1 MPCSFCRIGTHNIS
15 TCMPLSIQ
23 RATSI
28 YNDNIDHKP
37 NHVDRHLEP
46 IWWVRSNNQP
56 FAITPATKNVIA
68 ILTLFTKLQN
78 DSIFPEKELGY
89 FIMENDFSR
98 NPSGVI
104 KFMIN
109 NNRMVIEE
117 ITDNWVSI
125 LDDYNRAI
133 ENIIRRRL
141 IAVRIEQLNLFQR
154 EEALEETLDEE
165 ALEEEALEEEE
176 ENNLSLVQRER
187 VDQRERERQHQ
198 ERVDQREREREHREE
213 IQRRQERLER
223 EERERQH
230 QERVDALVSC
240 DNVIETTECP
250 ICMEDLKSTNKMILR
265 CGHQFCGDCIF
276 THFQKQY
283 GCKCPSCRGE
293 YALRVPGWQPPK
305 DKITRQENLE
315 TIRRLYMDTNVI
327 EGLEDGEIEEEDSYI
342 EIGF

>member
-1 MPCSFCRIGTHNIS
+1 MPCSFCRNRTHNIS

-28 YNDNIDHKP
+28 YNDDIDHKP

-68 ILTLFTKLQN
+68 ILTLFRKLQN
-78 DSIFPEKELGY
+78 DSTFPEKELGY
-89 FIMENDFSR
+89 LIMENDFCR
-98 NPSGVI
+98 NPYGVI
-104 KFMIN
+104 KFTIN

-141 IAVRIEQLNLFQR
+141 ISGRIEQLNLFQR
-154 EEALEETLDEE
+154 EEALDEALEEALEETLDEE
-165 ALEEEALEEEE
+165 ALDEEALEEEE
-176 ENNLSLVQRER
+176 ENNLSLVQR
-187 VDQRERERQHQ
+187 

-305 DKITRQENLE
+305 DKITQQETFE
-315 TIRRLYMDTNVI
+315 TIRRLLINLPPDV
-327 EGLEDGEIEEEDSYI
+327 LEDGEIEEEDSYI

>member
-1 MPCSFCRIGTHNIS
+1 MPCSFCRNRTHNIS

-28 YNDNIDHKP
+28 YNDDIDHKP

-68 ILTLFTKLQN
+68 ILTLFRKLQN
-78 DSIFPEKELGY
+78 DSTFPEKELGY
-89 FIMENDFSR
+89 LIMENDFCR
-98 NPSGVI
+98 NPYGVI
-104 KFMIN
+104 KFTIN

-133 ENIIRRRL
+133 ENIIRGRL
-141 IAVRIEQLNLFQR
+141 IASRIEQLNLFQR

-187 VDQRERERQHQ
+187 
-198 ERVDQREREREHREE
+198 EREHREE

-223 EERERQH
+223 EERERRH
-230 QERVDALVSC
+230 QERVDALITC
-240 DNVIETTECP
+240 DKVIETTECP
-250 ICMEDLKSTNKMILR
+250 ICMEDLKSTNRMILR

-305 DKITRQENLE
+305 DKITQQETFE
-315 TIRRLYMDTNVI
+315 IIRRLLMDTNVI
-327 EGLEDGEIEEEDSYI
+327 EGLEDGEIEEESDI

>member
-1 MPCSFCRIGTHNIS
+1 MPCSFCRNRTHNIS

-28 YNDNIDHKP
+28 YNDDIDHKP
-37 NHVDRHLEP
+37 NHVDRHLETN
-46 IWWVRSNNQP
+46 WWVRSNNQP

-78 DSIFPEKELGY
+78 DSTFPEKELGY
-89 FIMENDFSR
+89 LIMENDFCR
-98 NPSGVI
+98 NPYGVI
-104 KFMIN
+104 KFTIN

-133 ENIIRRRL
+133 ENIIRGRFEEEVTA
-141 IAVRIEQLNLFQR
+141 ID
-154 EEALEETLDEE
+154 EALEETL
-165 ALEEEALEEEE
+165 EEEE
-176 ENNLSLVQRER
+176 ENDLSLVQR
-187 VDQRERERQHQ
+187 

-223 EERERQH
+223 EERERRH

-240 DNVIETTECP
+240 DNIIETTECP

-305 DKITRQENLE
+305 DKTSRQETFE
-315 TIRRLYMDTNVI
+315 TISRLLINLPPNV
-327 EGLEDGEIEEEDSYI
+327 LEDGEIEEDSYV

>member
-1 MPCSFCRIGTHNIS
+1 MPCSYCRNRTHNIS

-37 NHVDRHLEP
+37 NHVDRHLETN
-46 IWWVRSNNQP
+46 WWVISNNQP

-68 ILTLFTKLQN
+68 ILTLFRNLQN
-78 DSIFPEKELGY
+78 DSTFPEKELGY
-89 FIMENDFSR
+89 LIMENDFCR
-98 NPSGVI
+98 NPYGVI
-104 KFMIN
+104 KFTIN

-125 LDDYNRAI
+125 LDDYKRAI
-133 ENIIRRRL
+133 ENIIRGRL
-141 IAVRIEQLNLFQR
+141 ISSRIEQLNLFQR
-154 EEALEETLDEE
+154 EEALEEE
-165 ALEEEALEEEE
+165 ALDEEALEEEE
-176 ENNLSLVQRER
+176 ENDLSLVQ
-187 VDQRERERQHQ
+187 
-198 ERVDQREREREHREE
+198 REREHREE
-213 IQRRQERLER
+213 IQRRLER
-223 EERERQH
+223 EERDRQH
-230 QERVDALVSC
+230 QERVDTMISC
-240 DNVIETTECP
+240 DKVIETTECP

-305 DKITRQENLE
+305 DKITSRQ
-315 TIRRLYMDTNVI
+315 R
-327 EGLEDGEIEEEDSYI
+327 EEEYVNNIAVQNERNRLEQSQQTYYNNLHDRIGILISTPHV
-342 EIGF
+342 EINDTYRNIISELNEEVGF